1 MHTVYNC
8 GASSTT
14 RVCMHIMDIRAV
26 VYSSYVLGIVR
37 VIIILLIISSS
48 SIILYRIMILIIQLC
63 THPVYPGGIIVN
75 WQRRRDPGGGRIHN
89 TTVCIHELR
98 TS

>member
-1 MHTVYNC
+1 MHTVYNR

-48 SIILYRIMILIIQLC
+48 
-63 THPVYPGGIIVN
+63 
-75 WQRRRDPGGGRIHN
+75 
-89 TTVCIHELR
+89 
-98 TS
+98 

>member
-1 MHTVYNC
+1 MNSIDT
-8 GASSTT
+8 TTRPT
-14 RVCMHIMDIRAV
+14 RVCMHIMDVRAV

-37 VIIILLIISSS
+37 VVRVIIILLIISSL
-48 SIILYRIMILIIQLC
+48 IRARMILIIQLC
-63 THPVYPGGIIVN
+63 THPFYPGGIIVN

>member
-1 MHTVYNC
+1 MNSIDTTTR
-8 GASSTT
+8 TT

-48 SIILYRIMILIIQLC
+48 
-63 THPVYPGGIIVN
+63 
-75 WQRRRDPGGGRIHN
+75 
-89 TTVCIHELR
+89 
-98 TS
+98 